1 MAVPCPPLVEETL
14 ETARR
19 RPVERLSGRAHPWA
33 GEGGKGLPATSRP
46 RQTARAHEGTWAW
59 AWRGGG
65 AGRRRRWRRW
75 SWRRGKGCGNQG
87 VGWPGAP
94 WCGCRDRGG
103 STRVWSAAST
113 PSCDAHPHRSR
124 ATRPQPN
131 IVGARPVTMARAW
144 GRRVDAGAG
153 TPPKWRGEEIAH
165 GMGQLLLLYTR
176 SVLRWLSGFS
186 TRRWFFYTTTVS
198 RLYSVIFFSA
208 GARGGGG

>member
-46 RQTARAHEGTWAW
+46 RQTACAHEGTWAW

-94 WCGCRDRGG
+94 WCGCRDGGG

-131 IVGARPVTMARAW
+131 IVGARPVTMAGLGEEGW
-144 GRRVDAGAG
+144 TQVPGRR
-153 TPPKWRGEEIAH
+153 RSGEETRLR
-165 GMGQLLLLYTR
+165 MGQLLLLYTR
-176 SVLRWLSGFS
+176 SVLRWLYGFS
-186 TRRWFFYTTTVS
+186 TR
-198 RLYSVIFFSA
+198 
-208 GARGGGG
+208 